1 MNKFK
6 FSNEHL
12 NTIKLL
18 KKSHEFGI
26 FKSTLESHLRD
37 IDKNMRASND
47 PNALLK
53 LSGMAKQIEDILD
66 SITSV

>member
-6 FSNEHL
+6 FSNDHL

-18 KKSHEFGI
+18 KNSHEFGI
-26 FKSTLESHLRD
+26 FKGTLESHLRD
-37 IDKNMRASND
+37 IDKAMRASND

-66 SITSV
+66 SIASV